1 MIANGDP
8 IEETARQIFRGVE
21 DALPGV
27 ICSILTVDH
36 AGLLH
41 PLAAPNLP
49 DAFNA
54 ILDGM
59 MIGPEMGS
67 CGAAAY
73 LRTPVAIEDVERD
86 PRCAKVIK
94 LLVPLGLKACWSV
107 PVGDAAEA
115 PIGVAAIYY
124 PELCG
129 PGETDR
135 AVMASCIELCEVA
148 LRRHARVEDRE
159 RRANV
164 DALTGLPNRSAFNAA
179 MAGLSC
185 DIPGSWALFIVDLD
199 NLKVINDTFGHLAGD
214 ALIRTAASRI
224 SRVMSPDVTFRLG
237 GDEFAIIV
245 QNHAALVDLDAAAE
259 VIFNALEVPSDC
271 EGHMVVPKATI
282 GGAVVG
288 PGDLSATVVN
298 QNADFALYH
307 AKETGRGGFVRYWPG
322 IGTRITHRRDAIR
335 DVTAALREGRIDAY
349 YQPILR
355 LDSQEIV
362 SVEALCRMRTPEGV
376 ILPASAFQEATCDAH
391 VAAELTNRMFSIVAA
406 DVRRWLDD
414 GIPFRQVGVN
424 ISAADFYTGS
434 LMGKLEETFGR
445 AGVPLHHLFLEVK
458 EEAYMGERDR
468 AVAREIKAL
477 RDHGVSVVL
486 DDFGTGYASLTH
498 LITVPVD
505 AIKIDRSFIARLW
518 PDDPSLVIVEALID
532 IARKL
537 DISVV
542 AEGIETEVQASQLW
556 AMGCKLG
563 QGFAFSKAVDRH
575 AMEALLRRHAQGD
588 GALPMLRRDDGFAA
602 EPESAVQRMI
612 AGR

>member
-1 MIANGDP
+1 
-8 IEETARQIFRGVE
+8 
-21 DALPGV
+21 
-27 ICSILTVDH
+27 
-36 AGLLH
+36 
-41 PLAAPNLP
+41 
-49 DAFNA
+49 
-54 ILDGM
+54 

-73 LRTPVAIEDVERD
+73 LRTPVAIEDVEHD
-86 PRCAKVIK
+86 PRCAKVAK
-94 LLVPLGLKACWSV
+94 LLSGLGLKACWSV

-115 PIGVAAIYY
+115 TIGVVAIYY

-148 LRRHARVEDRE
+148 LRRHVRVEDRE

-185 DIPGSWALFIVDLD
+185 DVPGSWALFIVDLD

-224 SRVMSPDVTFRLG
+224 SRAMSPDVTFRLG

-245 QNHAALVDLDAAAE
+245 QNHAALIDLDATAE
-259 VIFNALEVPSDC
+259 AIFSTLEVPSDC

-288 PGDLSATVVN
+288 PGDVSAMVVN

-349 YQPILR
+349 YQPIVR
-355 LDSQEIV
+355 LDSHEIV

-424 ISAADFYTGS
+424 ISTADFYTGS

-563 QGFAFSKAVDRH
+563 QGFAFSKAVDRQ
-575 AMEALLRRHAQGD
+575 AIGVLLRRHAQGD
-588 GALPMLRRDDGFAA
+588 SGLPFLCRDNGYAA
-602 EPESAVQRMI
+602 EPEGAVQI
-612 AGR
+612 VATGR